1 MLAITVNSAHSSIAP
16 VSADDTYV
24 IVRPESDNVFG
35 FDSRQAALQGLRRSL
50 EAFGPERVGRWQLVR
65 APRRGTWT
73 TVAEGEALLA
83 LTGAPGPSAA

>member
-1 MLAITVNSAHSSIAP
+1 MTPRELSVR
-16 VSADDTYV
+16 YV

-35 FDSRQAALQGLRRSL
+35 FDSRQAALDGLRQSL

-65 APRRGTWT
+65 APQRGEWT

-83 LTGAPGPSAA
+83 LVAAPGPSAA